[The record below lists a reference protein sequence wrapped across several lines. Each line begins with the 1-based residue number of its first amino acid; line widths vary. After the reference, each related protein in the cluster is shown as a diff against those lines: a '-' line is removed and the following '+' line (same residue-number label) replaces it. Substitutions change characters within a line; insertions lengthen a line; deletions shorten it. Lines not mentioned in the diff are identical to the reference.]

1 MSQTYYDDV
10 YSGSMAGATT
20 LQRIEN
26 NFAAVK
32 SLWSGSTAPSDP
44 VAGMPWID
52 TTKHLFKVRNE
63 ANTAWLEIW
72 DLTKADF
79 DSMFAA
85 ALGVLDGDRGDITVS
100 GNGMTWTI
108 SATAITVSQMAEYAA
123 GNYPICVSIGETQTQ
138 NTAYTKAK
146 EIYLS
151 RGGAVRVKFKAYT
164 DYAGGYARVYING
177 VASGTELELPT
188 SGYQSTAV
196 SEDFNVSAK
205 SRVQLYVKGASGAI
219 VYSKEF
225 GIYTAALEQSCVTVE

>member
-32 SLWSGSTAPSDP
+32 SLWSGATAPSNR
-44 VAGMPWID
+44 VGGMLWVD
-52 TTKHLFKVRNE
+52 TTHHLLKLRNE
-63 ANTAWLEIW
+63 ANTSWLTIW

-79 DSMFAA
+79 GAMFAA

-100 GNGMTWTI
+100 DDGMTWTI
-108 SATAITVSQMAEYAA
+108 SASAIAVSQLAEYAA
-123 GNYPICVSIGETQTQ
+123 GNYPICVSVGETKIK

-151 RGGAVRVKFKAYT
+151 RGGTVRVKFKAYS

-177 VASGTELELPT
+177 VARGTERELPT

-196 SEDFNVSAK
+196 SEDLNVSAK
-205 SRVQLYVKGASGAI
+205 DRVQLYVKGASGATL
-219 VYSKEF
+219 YSKEF
-225 GIYTAALEQSCVTVE
+225 GVYTASLEQTCVTVE

>member
-52 TTKHLFKVRNE
+52 TTKHLFKIRNE

-123 GNYPICVSIGETQTQ
+123 GNYPICVSIPQASTGESTST
-138 NTAYTKAK
+138 YTKVK

-151 RGGAVRVKFKAYT
+151 RGGKVRVKFQ
-164 DYAGGYARVYING
+164 GHRESGSNGYARVYVNG
-177 VASGTELELPT
+177 VAVGTEQTLGAT
-188 SGYQSTAV
+188 YTTY
-196 SEDFNVSAK
+196 SEDFTVSAK
-205 SRVQLYVKGASGAI
+205 DRVQVYAKGNNK
-219 VYSKEF
+219 VYIKEF
-225 GIYTAALEQSCVTVE
+225 GIYTASLEQTCVTVE